1 MKKVYLFI
9 AASALFFNAQ
19 AQNFDWAKR
28 EGQSAYDYGYGI
40 STDNSGNV
48 YVAGK
53 YEENADFSGTI
64 LPCQGNHDIFL
75 AKYNAAGAISWVRT
89 GGGLNGDYA
98 HALAC
103 DGVSS
108 VYTTG
113 EIEGYGNQIIFPGSA
128 ITLTCI
134 GDNDVFLCKYDLNGT
149 LLWARSAGGNYSDKG
164 LGVTYDNTGNI
175 YICGYFNDT
184 ATFGT
189 TTIISNGGEDI
200 FIAKYN
206 STGTFQWVKHAG
218 SPGRDEAK
226 SIKCDAAGNVYI
238 CGMYSQ
244 GCVFGSQTL
253 STYNNTIYFDA
264 FIAKYSPSGSL
275 IWVKTAG
282 GDYDD
287 VAWSLTTDNAGKVF
301 IAGEYNGYA
310 VFDALSL
317 TTSGRAQAFVAC
329 YDASGN
335 AQWATKAGGIMPV
348 YADNMTARARGIG
361 CDGTNILITGQFGA
375 TAVFGA
381 ISLTAADSSDIFFAS
396 LDNNGNFIRA
406 VSVGGAAD
414 AFENLGYES
423 GNAICADASGNAYA
437 TGSLLDG
444 GVFGSTTLTAY
455 SRTDVFIT
463 RISLLT
469 SVNDLANNPK
479 NISVYPNPSTG
490 NFTLDMTQLAGQ
502 KTEMTITNCLGQI
515 INKRTDKSSS
525 KMNIDLSAEQKGIY
539 FIEIKSE
546 DQSISRGK
554 IVLQ

>member
-1 MKKVYLFI
+1 
-9 AASALFFNAQ
+9 
-19 AQNFDWAKR
+19 
-28 EGQSAYDYGYGI
+28 
-40 STDNSGNV
+40 
-48 YVAGK
+48 
-53 YEENADFSGTI
+53 
-64 LPCQGNHDIFL
+64 
-75 AKYNAAGAISWVRT
+75 
-89 GGGLNGDYA
+89 
-98 HALAC
+98 
-103 DGVSS
+103 VSS
-108 VYTTG
+108 VYTAG
-113 EIEGYGNQIIFPGSA
+113 EIEGYGNLITFPGSA
-128 ITLTCI
+128 ITLNCI
-134 GDNDVFLCKYDLNGT
+134 GDNDAYVNKYDLNGN
-149 LLWARSAGGNYSDKG
+149 LLWAKSAGGKYNDKA
-164 LGVTYDNTGNI
+164 LGVTYDNTGNV
-175 YICGYFNDT
+175 YICGLFTDT

-189 TTIISNGGEDI
+189 TTIYGNGGADI

-206 STGTFQWVKHAG
+206 ASGSFQWVKHAG
-218 SPGRDEAK
+218 SSGRDEAK

-238 CGMYSQ
+238 CGMYSK
-244 GCVFGSQTL
+244 GCDFGGGPLT
-253 STYNNTIYFDA
+253 TYNSTLYFDS
-264 FIAKYSPSGSL
+264 FLAKYSSTGVL
-275 IWVKTAG
+275 QWVKTAG

-287 VAWSLTTDNAGKVF
+287 VAWSLTMDNAGKIYV
-301 IAGEYNGYA
+301 AGEFNAYA
-310 VFDALSL
+310 VFGTIPL
-317 TTSGRAQAFVAC
+317 TTSGQAQAFVAC
-329 YDASGN
+329 YDASGSVL
-335 AQWATKAGGIMPV
+335 WATQAGGILPTPANNRV
-348 YADNMTARARGIG
+348 TRARGIG

-423 GNAICADASGNAYA
+423 GNAICGDASGIAYA

-444 GVFGSTTLTAY
+444 GVFGNITLQPY

-469 SVNDLANNPK
+469 SVNDLANNTLI
-479 NISVYPNPSTG
+479 NIPVYPNPSNG
-490 NFTLDMTQLAGQ
+490 NFTLDLTQLAGQ